1 MVSLP
6 QGYDTVIGEKGLGLS
21 GGQKQRIAIAR
32 AILGDPKLLIFDE
45 ATSALDYKSEALI
58 QRNLKEICRGRT
70 VLIIAHRLSTLKDA
84 DRILVVDGGQVVAY
98 DTQEALLRQDGL
110 YAHLYR
116 QQERGD
122 TQ

>member
-1 MVSLP
+1 MRS
-6 QGYDTVIGEKGLGLS
+6 
-21 GGQKQRIAIAR
+21 AR
-32 AILGDPKLLIFDE
+32 AHFAAQGRQANVIKLYGSMELAPLVGLADCIVD
-45 ATSALDYKSEALI
+45 L
-58 QRNLKEICRGRT
+58 
-70 VLIIAHRLSTLKDA
+70 VTLKDA